1 MEETSAFGALN
12 YSIFFIYLAAIFGI
26 GLLLAGKQKTTEDYF
41 LAGRKMPWFIVAMSM
56 FASLTSATSYM
67 GIPGTAYKENISL
80 IIVGIMSVIG
90 APVMIFLFYPFY
102 RRLNVTTSYEYIN
115 RRYGRNARFATSGLF
130 ILARLGWLGVVIY
143 SPALALSVVTGINLY
158 FAIFIMG
165 VLATSYTV
173 LGGLSA
179 VLWTDALQFI
189 ILVGGAI
196 WVAVSLIMNVPDG
209 ISGIMTVA
217 RESGHLDVF
226 NLNLNIYEMGA
237 LAVAISY
244 FLQIM
249 QDYGTDQVTVQRLM
263 ATKTFG
269 GMAKA
274 TLVNSLNDLF
284 IVSLLLFLGI
294 GMYAF
299 YQIHPDQILNS
310 IEGDK
315 VLPFYIIHNLPNG
328 VSGLLITA
336 IFAAAMSSMDSGIN
350 SLSTV
355 IVNDFIKPLRR
366 KTVSEHHDVNLART
380 LTFTLGAFAIGV
392 ACFVST
398 IEQILKASSG
408 FLGLFAAPILVL
420 FILGVLTRRANFKGW
435 LVGTVVAVAATL
447 WVQKDTDVHFIYYF
461 PFCFIISFVLGYLM
475 SVIIRSPL
483 APLEITIWGRSE
495 LKQEGEQ
502 ARGRD
507 NQD

>member
-1 MEETSAFGALN
+1 MEDTPAFGALN
-12 YSIFFIYLAAIFGI
+12 YTIFLIYLVAIFGI

-41 LAGRKMPWFIVAMSM
+41 LAGRKMPWFIIAMSM

-80 IIVGIMSVIG
+80 IIVGIMSIIA
-90 APVMIFLFYPFY
+90 APVIIFLFYPFY

-115 RRYGRNARFATSGLF
+115 RRYGQNARFATSGLF

-158 FAIFIMG
+158 FAILLMG
-165 VLATSYTV
+165 ILATAYTV

-179 VLWTDALQFI
+179 VLWTDALQFT
-189 ILVGGAI
+189 ILVAGAI
-196 WVAVSLIMNVPDG
+196 WVAVTLVMNVPNG
-209 ISGIMTVA
+209 FSGIMTIA

-237 LAVAISY
+237 LAVALSY
-244 FLQIM
+244 FLQLL
-249 QDYGTDQVTVQRLM
+249 QDYGTDQVSVQRLM

-284 IVSLLLFLGI
+284 IVSILLFIGI
-294 GMYAF
+294 GMYAY
-299 YQIHPDQILNS
+299 YQIHPEQILAT

-315 VLPFYIIHNLPNG
+315 VLPYFIIHNLPNG

-355 IVNDFIKPLRR
+355 IVTDFVKPLRR
-366 KTVSEHHDVNLART
+366 NTMSEHQDVNLART
-380 LTFTLGAFAIGV
+380 LTFLLGAFAIGV

-398 IEQILKASSG
+398 IEQILKAASG

-420 FILGVLTRRANFKGW
+420 FILGILSRRANFKGW

-447 WVQKDTDVHFIYYF
+447 WVQKETDVHFIYYF
-461 PFCFIISFVLGYLM
+461 PFCFSISFVLGYLG
-475 SVIIRSPL
+475 SLIIRSPL
-483 APLEITIWGRSE
+483 APVEITLWGRSE

-502 ARGRD
+502 V
-507 NQD
+507 

>member
-56 FASLTSATSYM
+56 FTSLTSATSYM

-80 IIVGIMSVIG
+80 IIVGVMSVIG

-196 WVAVSLIMNVPDG
+196 WVAVTLMMNVPDG
-209 ISGIMTVA
+209 LSGIMTIA
-217 RESGHLDVF
+217 RESGHLDIF
-226 NLNLNIYEMGA
+226 NFDLNLFENECARCRDILFFTGITG
-237 LAVAISY
+237 LR
-244 FLQIM
+244 
-249 QDYGTDQVTVQRLM
+249 DRPGYGPKTD
-263 ATKTFG
+263 
-269 GMAKA
+269 
-274 TLVNSLNDLF
+274 
-284 IVSLLLFLGI
+284 
-294 GMYAF
+294 
-299 YQIHPDQILNS
+299 
-310 IEGDK
+310 GDK
-315 VLPFYIIHNLPNG
+315 NIWRDGQSH
-328 VSGLLITA
+328 A
-336 IFAAAMSSMDSGIN
+336 RK
-350 SLSTV
+350 
-355 IVNDFIKPLRR
+355 FIKR
-366 KTVSEHHDVNLART
+366 
-380 LTFTLGAFAIGV
+380 
-392 ACFVST
+392 
-398 IEQILKASSG
+398 
-408 FLGLFAAPILVL
+408 
-420 FILGVLTRRANFKGW
+420 
-435 LVGTVVAVAATL
+435 
-447 WVQKDTDVHFIYYF
+447 
-461 PFCFIISFVLGYLM
+461 
-475 SVIIRSPL
+475 SVYCQPSPL
-483 APLEITIWGRSE
+483 SGNWYVCLLSGKS
-495 LKQEGEQ
+495 
-502 ARGRD
+502 
-507 NQD
+507 

>member
-1 MEETSAFGALN
+1 MEDTPNFGALN
-12 YSIFFIYLAAIFGI
+12 YTIFIVYLAAIFGI
-26 GLLLAGKQKTTEDYF
+26 GLWLAGKQKTTVDYF

-67 GIPGTAYKENISL
+67 GIPGTAYKENIAF

-115 RRYGRNARFATSGLF
+115 RRYGRNARFATSSLF
-130 ILARLGWLGVVIY
+130 VLARLGWLGVVIY
-143 SPALALSVVTGINLY
+143 SPALALSVVTGVNLY
-158 FAIFIMG
+158 FAILLMG
-165 VLATSYTV
+165 ILATSYTV

-179 VLWTDALQFI
+179 VLWTDALQFT
-189 ILVGGAI
+189 ILVCGAI
-196 WVAVSLIMNVPDG
+196 WVAVSLIIHVPDG
-209 ISGIMTVA
+209 LSGIITIA

-226 NLNLNIYEMGA
+226 NLELNIYEMGA

-244 FLQIM
+244 FLQVL

-263 ATKTFG
+263 STKTFG

-294 GMYAF
+294 GMYAY
-299 YQIHPDQILNS
+299 YQVNPEQILS
-310 IEGDK
+310 TIEGDK
-315 VLPFYIIHNLPNG
+315 VLPYYIIHNLPNG
-328 VSGLLITA
+328 VSGLLVTA

-366 KTVSEHHDVNLART
+366 KSESEHHDVNLART
-380 LTFTLGAFAIGV
+380 LTFSLGAFAIGV

-398 IEQILKASSG
+398 IEQILKAASG

-447 WVQKDTDVHFIYYF
+447 WVQKETEVHFIYYF
-461 PFCFIISFVLGYLM
+461 PFCFIISIVLGYLG
-475 SVIIRSPL
+475 SVIFRSPL
-483 APLEITIWGRSE
+483 APLEITIWGRSG

-502 ARGRD
+502 T
-507 NQD
+507 